1 MVAAVIFVEHCWVS
15 SATGRWTGRTVSASG
30 QCCRVAVV
38 HFSTGRWRECM
49 TGRTETWSPVMNGE
63 WPERV
68 FAERTRPVMSD
79 LTHMR
84 VRSAQTAIFCCC
96 TILACIVVTSTSSR
110 VQLRVRSCHQL
121 VVLFSFSNSTRF
133 YHSYYC
139 CLHPFTCLVI
149 SNNLLCRL
157 ISFTIVKLCSLKWF
171 E

>member
-1 MVAAVIFVEHCWVS
+1 MLAAVIFVEHCWVS
-15 SATGRWTGRTVSASG
+15 SATGRYTGRIVSASG

-49 TGRTETWSPVMNGE
+49 TGRTETWSPVTNRE

-84 VRSAQTAIFCCC
+84 VRSAQMTIFCCC
-96 TILACIVVTSTSSR
+96 TVLACIVVTSASGR

-121 VVLFSFSNSTRF
+121 VVLFSFSNSTCF
-133 YHSYYC
+133 YRGYYC

-149 SNNLLCRL
+149 SNNLICTL
-157 ISFTIVKLCSLKWF
+157 ISCT
-171 E
+171 